1 MAKYEVL
8 VQPGGYVKQKRA
20 DIIVADESANLVRR
34 TYAENLDYKDALH
47 VVDLLNADAKMNA
60 VHEGSVLEVTRFA
73 LTPVAPSYNSI
84 TGLISVHVPDDANY
98 KMVLKGEVITNIEWD
113 DVIVPEGQTV
123 VVTAIPREGY
133 RFVDGVVTSWEF
145 RRA

>member
-8 VQPGGYVKQKRA
+8 VRADGYIKQRRA
-20 DIIVADESANLVRR
+20 DIIVAEDDANLVRR
-34 TYAENLDYKDALH
+34 TYAENLGYKDALH
-47 VVDLLNADAKMNA
+47 VVDLLNADAKTDG
-60 VHEGSVLEVTRFA
+60 VHEGSAQEVTRFA

-84 TGLISVHVPDDANY
+84 TGLLSVHIPDDANY
-98 KMVLKGEVITNIEWD
+98 KMVCKGEVITNSEWD

-123 VVTAIPREGY
+123 IVQAFPREGY

-145 RRA
+145 TRA